1 MHADDVMLT
10 WVSDFSHPH
19 RVPGAQTLP
28 KTRAQGAP
36 VGAPPGG
43 MMVKRQWMIRKTSD
57 VEMEERMSKFWL
69 KKIRKQALIEKQTAA
84 NKIQTS

>member
-1 MHADDVMLT
+1 MARHL
-10 WVSDFSHPH
+10 
-19 RVPGAQTLP
+19 
-28 KTRAQGAP
+28 
-36 VGAPPGG
+36 GG

-84 NKIQTS
+84 NKIDILILSGL